1 VTMRAVKRPEVGAR
15 PLAAMRL
22 GVPPPASG
30 GEAGNQPRG
39 SVPPMSSAEHIAE
52 TVNRYI
58 SLIAKGTAD
67 DLVELYADDATVED
81 PVGGE
86 VHIGRQAIHGFY
98 SAVENVQRE
107 CELVT
112 LRVAGNEAAF
122 HFKLTVSAGDSRM
135 VIEPIDVMV
144 FDADGKVAA
153 MKAYWSP
160 ENARQ
165 L

>member
-1 VTMRAVKRPEVGAR
+1 MPNDAKT
-15 PLAAMRL
+15 
-22 GVPPPASG
+22 
-30 GEAGNQPRG
+30 EAIRN
-39 SVPPMSSAEHIAE
+39 

-58 SLIAKGTAD
+58 ELIAGGSAD
-67 DLVELYADDATVED
+67 DLAELYADDATVED

-98 SAVENVQRE
+98 SALNNLRRE

-122 HFKLTVSAGDSRM
+122 QFRLTVTAGEHRM

-144 FDADGKVAA
+144 FDGRGKIAA
-153 MKAYWSP
+153 MKAYWS
-160 ENARQ
+160 ADDSTR

>member
-1 VTMRAVKRPEVGAR
+1 LRYVPN
-15 PLAAMRL
+15 AA
-22 GVPPPASG
+22 
-30 GEAGNQPRG
+30 EKNQ
-39 SVPPMSSAEHIAE
+39 AITD

-58 SLIAKGTAD
+58 ELVAKGSAD

-98 SAVENVQRE
+98 SAVNDVQRE
-107 CELVT
+107 CELVS

-122 HFKLTVSAGDSRM
+122 QFQLTVTAGEHRM

-144 FDADGKVAA
+144 FDDRGKIAA
-153 MKAYWSP
+153 MKAYWS
-160 ENARQ
+160 AADVTQ

>member
-1 VTMRAVKRPEVGAR
+1 MPTD
-15 PLAAMRL
+15 
-22 GVPPPASG
+22 
-30 GEAGNQPRG
+30 
-39 SVPPMSSAEHIAE
+39 AEKTQAIRE

-58 SLIAKGTAD
+58 ELVAKGSAD

-86 VHIGRQAIHGFY
+86 IHIGRQAIHGFY
-98 SAVENVQRE
+98 SAVNDVQRE
-107 CELVT
+107 CELVL

-122 HFKLTVSAGDSRM
+122 QFRLTVTAGEHRM

-144 FDADGKVAA
+144 FDDRGKVTA
-153 MKAYWSP
+153 MKAYWS
-160 ENARQ
+160 AADVTQ

>member
-1 VTMRAVKRPEVGAR
+1 MP
-15 PLAAMRL
+15 
-22 GVPPPASG
+22 
-30 GEAGNQPRG
+30 
-39 SVPPMSSAEHIAE
+39 SAEHIAE

-58 SLIAKGTAD
+58 GLVAKGSAD
-67 DLVELYADDATVED
+67 DIVELYADDATVED

-98 SAVENVQRE
+98 AAVENVERE

-122 HFKLTVSAGDSRM
+122 LFRLTVTAGEHRM
-135 VIEPIDVMV
+135 RIEPIDVMV
-144 FDADGKVAA
+144 FGDDGKVTS
-153 MKAYWSP
+153 MKAYWSA
-160 ENARQ
+160 ESAAQ

>member
-1 VTMRAVKRPEVGAR
+1 MPDADRAQA
-15 PLAAMRL
+15 
-22 GVPPPASG
+22 
-30 GEAGNQPRG
+30 
-39 SVPPMSSAEHIAE
+39 ITD

-58 SLIAKGTAD
+58 ELVAEGSAD

-86 VHIGRQAIHGFY
+86 VHIGRMAIHGFY
-98 SAVENVQRE
+98 SAVNGVRRE
-107 CELVT
+107 CELVS

-122 HFKLTVSAGDSRM
+122 QFRQTVTTGEHRM

-144 FDADGKVAA
+144 FDNRGKITA
-153 MKAYWSP
+153 MKAYWSAADVT
-160 ENARQ
+160 E

>member
-1 VTMRAVKRPEVGAR
+1 MPNPTDRVQAIT
-15 PLAAMRL
+15 
-22 GVPPPASG
+22 
-30 GEAGNQPRG
+30 
-39 SVPPMSSAEHIAE
+39 E

-58 SLIAKGTAD
+58 ELVAKGSAD
-67 DLVELYADDATVED
+67 DIVELYADDATVED

-86 VHIGRQAIHGFY
+86 VHIGRRAIRGFY
-98 SAVENVQRE
+98 AAVSDVQRE

-122 HFKLTVSAGDSRM
+122 QFRLTVTAGEHRM

-144 FDADGKVAA
+144 FDDRGKVTA
-153 MKAYWSP
+153 MKAYWSS
-160 ENARQ
+160 ADVTQ